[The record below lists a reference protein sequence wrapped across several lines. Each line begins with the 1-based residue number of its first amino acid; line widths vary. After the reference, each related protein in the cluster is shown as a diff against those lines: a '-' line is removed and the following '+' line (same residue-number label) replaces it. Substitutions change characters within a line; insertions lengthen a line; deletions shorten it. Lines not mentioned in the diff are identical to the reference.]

1 MSSSSFFLTNQFLLQ
16 SDLAEKLYFDYAAP
30 QPIIDYHSHLSP
42 MEVATNRRFE
52 NMTRIWLSE
61 DHYKWRAMRAVG
73 ISEEAITGSASDED
87 KFRAWA
93 KTVPQTVRNPLFHWT
108 YLELK
113 NTFGITRYLNPE
125 SADAIYEEGN
135 AVLNDGRHNARDLLK
150 SYNVVY
156 LCSTD
161 DPCDDLAHHQSI
173 RAEKDFTI
181 GVAPSFRPDKSFAVH
196 DPANHLPYLERL
208 GEVAGMKIV
217 DMDSLLSA
225 LAARVDYFHAV
236 GCRISDH
243 GLTQLPQHRP
253 FSAALE
259 NEFKQYLNSGGKHAF
274 SDPDAFVFHLLT
286 ELCKRYH
293 QKGWTQQ
300 FHLGA
305 IRNNNSRL
313 KLKLGA
319 DAGFDSIGDYAQAE
333 RLSALLN
340 HLDASDQLTKT
351 IIYNLNPADNALFAS
366 MCGNFNDGT
375 VRGKIQYGPAW
386 WFLDQKNGMEEHLDV
401 LSDICLL
408 STFVGMIT
416 DSRSLLS
423 FSRHEYFRRIL
434 CNLLAN
440 DMRNGSMPYDEK
452 WIGGLIADVCY
463 HNAKEYIGIE

>member
-1 MSSSSFFLTNQFLLQ
+1 MSSSFFLNDSFLLQ
-16 SDLAEKLYFDYAAP
+16 SPLAEKLYFDYAAH

-42 MEVATNRRFE
+42 QEIATNRRFE

-73 ISEEAITGSASDED
+73 ISEDAITGASSDED
-87 KFRAWA
+87 KFKAWA
-93 KTVPQTVRNPLFHWT
+93 ATVPQTVRNPLFHWT

-113 NTFGITRYLNPE
+113 NSFGITRYLNTE
-125 SADAIYEEGN
+125 SAASIYADGN
-135 AVLNDGRHNARDLLK
+135 AQLNDGRHDARDLLK

-161 DPCDDLAHHQSI
+161 DPCDDLRYHQQIKADASCS
-173 RAEKDFTI
+173 I
-181 GVAPSFRPDKSFAVH
+181 GVAPSFRPDKSFAIQ
-196 DPANHLPYLERL
+196 DPAAHIAYLQRL
-208 GEVAGMKIV
+208 GEASGVAIV

-225 LAARVDYFHAV
+225 LQSRIDFFHSI

-243 GLTQLPQHRP
+243 GLTQVPQHRP
-253 FSAALE
+253 FTSLLE
-259 NEFKQYLNSGGKHAF
+259 TEFKQYLASGGAKPF
-274 SDPDAFVFHLLT
+274 SDPDAFIFHVLT
-286 ELCKRYH
+286 ALCKSYH
-293 QKGWTQQ
+293 EKGWTQQ

-333 RLSALLN
+333 RLSGLLN
-340 HLDASDQLTKT
+340 HLDSSDQLTKT
-351 IIYNLNPADNALFAS
+351 ILYNLNPADNALFAS
-366 MCGNFNDGT
+366 MCGNFNDGSI
-375 VRGKIQYGPAW
+375 RGKIQYGPAW
-386 WFLDQKNGMEEHLDV
+386 WFLDQKNGMEEHLNV

-434 CNLLAN
+434 CNMLAN
-440 DMRNGSMPYDEK
+440 DMQSGIIPHDEK
-452 WIGGLIADVCY
+452 WIGGLIANVCY
-463 HNAKEYIGIE
+463 TNAKEFIGIQ